1 MSVKR
6 VEIKLR
12 LNSFYQF
19 ICILHKNQN
28 KHFTQG
34 WHSKP
39 VQKTRPIESATS
51 GYFLIFNFLRYL
63 KHFISIILIVIV
75 FTEHITL

>member
-12 LNSFYQF
+12 LNSFHQF

-39 VQKTRPIESATS
+39 AQKNPPNRTWPQVGIF
-51 GYFLIFNFLRYL
+51 YF
-63 KHFISIILIVIV
+63 
-75 FTEHITL
+75 